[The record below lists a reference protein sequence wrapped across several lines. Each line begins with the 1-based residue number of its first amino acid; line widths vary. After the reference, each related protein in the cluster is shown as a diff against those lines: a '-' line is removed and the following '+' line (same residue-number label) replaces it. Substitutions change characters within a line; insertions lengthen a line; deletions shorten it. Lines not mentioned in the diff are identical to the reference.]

1 MHKSRI
7 FNYISLALLSL
18 LTLQSAR
25 AARRSSDSDVLI
37 AGNAPLFGGFAV
49 SADLVG
55 FSMKAFDSKFTNM
68 EVAARINLLEKYFPI
83 AELGIGDCDKS
94 GSENDNHFAVTS
106 PYFRVGMDYNFN
118 QKLNGNRLFGGLRYG
133 YSKYQYDFTSPDFT
147 DAAYGTSSTL
157 RLTDL
162 DGRNQWLELVVGVE
176 TKLWS
181 IIRLGWNVRY
191 KFRLAQR
198 VSEHGEPWF
207 VPGFGKNDGTAF
219 GGTVNLTFDIGKT
232 ARKQIK
238 KKTE

>member
-7 FNYISLALLSL
+7 YSCICLVILSL
-18 LTLQSAR
+18 LTMQSAR
-25 AARRSSDSDVLI
+25 AARHSSNSDVLI
-37 AGNAPLFGGFAV
+37 ADNAPLFGGFAV
-49 SADLVG
+49 SADFVG
-55 FSMKAFDSKFTNM
+55 FSMKAFDSKFANM
-68 EVAARINLLEKYFPI
+68 EVAARLNMLEKYFPI
-83 AELGIGDCDKS
+83 VELGIGDCDKS
-94 GSENDNHFAVTS
+94 GSENDNRFSVTS

-118 QKLNGNRLFGGLRYG
+118 KKLNGNRLFGGLRYG
-133 YSKYQYDFTSPDFT
+133 YSKYQYDFTAPDFT
-147 DAAYGTSSTL
+147 DAVYGTPSSL
-157 RLTDL
+157 SLTDL

-219 GGTVNLTFDIGKT
+219 GGNVNLTFDIGKS